1 MRKQK
6 GIRVIMMLMVFAM
19 AVLALQAKPAY
30 AKVKLNKKTVY
41 LAKGDSIQL
50 KIKGTKKKVKWT
62 SNKKSVATVTKKGK
76 VKAKKIGTAKII
88 AKVGGKKY
96 KCTVIVEKKSVN
108 RARKLRN
115 YVLSKG
121 KYDKKEKTY
130 TLEWVK
136 DDGSFNFTNVWIV
149 AYKDKKEMD
158 FYYYQ
163 DQESGFQ
170 LTLCMKVDLISGNES
185 VRTGDFEID
194 YLDDVDEIDRDII
207 YGTITTLYDGDE
219 DAITL
224 TQYKWR
230 DSESEDYNYKSTADP
245 ADLETHYE
253 TANNRLRKA
262 FARWDLMF
270 SKKYK
275 DLKKSGVSMK
285 SIGFSKWI
293 K

>member
-1 MRKQK
+1 MRKGQ
-6 GIRVIMMLMVFAM
+6 GIRIIMVLMVLAM
-19 AVLALQAKPAY
+19 AVLTLPAKPVC
-30 AKVKLNKKTVY
+30 AKVRLNKKTVY

-50 KIKGTKKKVKWT
+50 KIKGTKKKVKWS

-76 VKAKKIGTAKII
+76 VKAKKTGTAKII

-130 TLEWVK
+130 TLKWVR

-163 DQESGFQ
+163 DEESGFK
-170 LTLCMKVDLISGNES
+170 LTLCMKIDLISGTES
-185 VRTGDFEID
+185 IRTGDIEVSYD
-194 YLDDVDEIDRDII
+194 GDVDDPGDEYII
-207 YGTITTLYDGDE
+207 NGTITTLYDGDE

-224 TQYKWR
+224 TKYQWTDEEKW
-230 DSESEDYNYKSTADP
+230 DTYNETVDPTELEKYYESTNDRFK
-245 ADLETHYE
+245 
-253 TANNRLRKA
+253 RA

-285 SIGFSKWI
+285 AMGFSKWV